1 MQLSRQSEP
10 MYLELA
16 ETLRD
21 ELATY
26 LPGDYL
32 PAEFQLAER
41 FSVNRHTIRRA
52 VDELVREGSVLR
64 RQGKGTQVL
73 ERPLIYPMQADSAY
87 SKSLSAQGIGVEAVL
102 LVRREC
108 LASQED
114 ALHLGLEEHAPLI
127 ELQTLRKLDGQAM
140 SLICHR
146 YSARYSEL
154 LAEYQSGSVRQ
165 YLAERELPLSRA
177 QSLIGARLPSRGEA
191 GLLLMPRHMPALT
204 VLTVS
209 CDRSGQPVE
218 LSRSVSRSDRFQ
230 YQVAFNAIADSQM
243 ADHPTTD

>member
-1 MQLSRQSEP
+1 MQLSRQVAP
-10 MYLELA
+10 MYHELA
-16 ETLRD
+16 CTLRE

-26 LPGDYL
+26 QPGDYL

-87 SKSLSAQGIGVEAVL
+87 SKSWSAQGLGVEAIL
-102 LVRREC
+102 LRRRDCE
-108 LASQED
+108 ASRED

-127 ELQTLRKLDGQAM
+127 ELQTLRKLDGQAA
-140 SLICHR
+140 SLIFHR
-146 YSARYSEL
+146 YSAGYAGL
-154 LAEYQSGSVRQ
+154 LADYKGGSVRQ
-165 YLAERELPLSRA
+165 YLAERELPLSRV
-177 QSLIGARLPSRGEA
+177 QSLIGARLPSREEA
-191 GLLLMPRHMPALT
+191 GWLLMPRHMAVLT

-209 CDRSGQPVE
+209 CGVAGQPVE
-218 LSRSVSRSDRFQ
+218 LSRSVSRADRFQ
-230 YQVAFNAIADSQM
+230 YQVATPAA
-243 ADHPTTD
+243 PVKTT

>member
-1 MQLSRQSEP
+1 MQLSRQDEP
-10 MYLELA
+10 LYLGLA

-21 ELATY
+21 ELAGY
-26 LPGDYL
+26 QPGDYL

-87 SKSLSAQGIGVEAVL
+87 SQSLSAQGVGVEAIL
-102 LVRREC
+102 LLRREC
-108 LASQED
+108 QASHED
-114 ALHLGLEEHAPLI
+114 ALHLGLAEHAPVI
-127 ELQTLRKLDGQAM
+127 ELQTLRKLDGQAV
-140 SLICHR
+140 SLIFHR
-146 YSARYSEL
+146 YSAVFHEL
-154 LAEYQSGSVRQ
+154 LADYQGGSVRQ
-165 YLAERELPLSRA
+165 YLAERGLPLSRA
-177 QSLIGARLPSRGEA
+177 QSLIGARLPSREEA

-209 CDRSGQPVE
+209 CDGAGQPVE

-230 YQVAFNAIADSQM
+230 YQVATAI
-243 ADHPTTD
+243 PTR

>member
-1 MQLSRQSEP
+1 MQLSRQVEP

-26 LPGDYL
+26 RPGDYL

-41 FSVNRHTIRRA
+41 FCVNRHTIRRA

-73 ERPLIYPMQADSAY
+73 ERPLIYPMQVDSAY
-87 SKSLSAQGIGVEAVL
+87 SQSLSAQGIGVEAIL
-102 LVRREC
+102 LARREC
-108 LASQED
+108 LASHED
-114 ALHLGLEEHAPLI
+114 ALYLGLDEHAPLI
-127 ELQTLRKLDGQAM
+127 ELQTLRKLDGQSV

-146 YSARYSEL
+146 YSASYSAV
-154 LAEYQSGSVRQ
+154 LADYQGGSVRQ
-165 YLAERELPLSRA
+165 YLAERTLSLNRA
-177 QSLIGARLPSRGEA
+177 QSLIGARLPSREEA

-209 CDRSGQPVE
+209 CDRAGRPIE

-230 YQVAFNAIADSQM
+230 YQMAFNPMAGKQIAGSQ
-243 ADHPTTD
+243 PTD

>member
-1 MQLSRQSEP
+1 MQLSRQVTP
-10 MYLELA
+10 MYRELA
-16 ETLRD
+16 NTLRE
-21 ELATY
+21 ELGTY
-26 LPGDYL
+26 QPGDFL

-87 SKSLSAQGIGVEAVL
+87 SKSWSAQGLGVEAIL
-102 LVRREC
+102 LQRREC
-108 LASQED
+108 QATSED

-127 ELQTLRKLDGQAM
+127 ELQTLRKLDGQAV
-140 SLICHR
+140 SLIFHR
-146 YSARYSEL
+146 YSARYSGL
-154 LAEYQSGSVRQ
+154 LADYHGGSVRQ
-165 YLAERELPLSRA
+165 YLAERELPLSRV
-177 QSLIGARLPSRGEA
+177 QSLIGARLPSREEA

-209 CDRSGQPVE
+209 SDASGQAVE
-218 LSRSVSRSDRFQ
+218 LSRSVSRADRFQ
-230 YQVAFNAIADSQM
+230 YQV
-243 ADHPTTD
+243 TTPVATPIKTT